1 MTEERLQDY
10 APDLLELKIF
20 LTVTE
25 AEAITA
31 SGYLTDKPMTYE
43 CAVLQGIVQQIK
55 EQI

>member
-10 APDLLELKIF
+10 APQLYTFTIN
-20 LTVTE
+20 LTDTETE
-25 AEAITA
+25 AIIA
-31 SGYLTDKPMTYE
+31 SGYLTDNPMTYE